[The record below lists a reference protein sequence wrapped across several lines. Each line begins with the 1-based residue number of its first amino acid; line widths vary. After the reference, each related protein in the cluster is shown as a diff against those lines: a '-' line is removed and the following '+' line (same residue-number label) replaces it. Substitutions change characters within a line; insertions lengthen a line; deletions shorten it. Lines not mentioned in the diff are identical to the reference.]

1 MKTILLI
8 FILAFCLS
16 SYAQTPPG
24 IEKPI
29 LSNAILPE
37 CYNSDSPFYC
47 NKQKLENILSSVIT
61 DDLITDLP
69 SENKKNFSL
78 SCLFF
83 TGKDGKVIPELTEV
97 RSESNKLK
105 EAITLYINTSLP
117 EFLTKNIKYTEQRS
131 AHIVGITYIRNPK
144 TNGFYIA
151 YESDIKKNKIQTN
164 YIIPEKA
171 PLFFGCTDETS
182 YEKQLECTKKKIYDY
197 IVKNYRKPKSELY
210 ANLLIQLTVDSDGKV
225 HVNDI
230 MGSSPNEYEYE
241 VYRVVNTLPV
251 LKPAIIKGISSTTSF
266 RIPPL
271 AFK

>member
-1 MKTILLI
+1 MRIPLFFLL
-8 FILAFCLS
+8 LSLTAF
-16 SYAQTPPG
+16 AQTPPG
-24 IEKPI
+24 IDKPI
-29 LSNAILPE
+29 LSNAILKE
-37 CYNSDSPFYC
+37 CYDSDSRFYC
-47 NKQKLENILSSVIT
+47 NKHMLENLISSVIT

-83 TGKDGKVIPELTEV
+83 TGKDGKVIPEFTEV

-105 EAITLYINTSLP
+105 EAITLYINSSFP
-117 EFLTKNIKYTEQRS
+117 EFLSKNIKYTEQRS
-131 AHIVGITYIRNPK
+131 AHIVSVTYIRNPK
-144 TNGFYIA
+144 TNGYYIA
-151 YESDIKKNKIQTN
+151 NESDIKKNKIQTN
-164 YIIPEKA
+164 YITPEKA
-171 PLFFGCTDETS
+171 PLFFGCADEIS
-182 YEKQLECTKKKIYDY
+182 YEKQLECTQKKIYDY

-251 LKPAIIKGISSTTSF
+251 LKPAIIKGISSTISF